1 MKHLFRLPGILTPG
15 STKNIEYQE
24 IVPKQRK
31 MKHPYHPY
39 ERFLSALSLWFGRV
53 GAIILTIMML
63 MVFTDVFLRYIFNRP
78 LEGSIELI
86 EIMMA
91 LTIALGMAY
100 TGMKRGHI
108 AVELVVSR
116 FSPRIQALLDLF
128 HFLVATILFLLMGW
142 KTAQQALV
150 VGKRHVTTS
159 VLAIPIYPFVW
170 VLSICAALLGL
181 VFLLHFLQALSKV
194 RGK

>member
-1 MKHLFRLPGILTPG
+1 MKSSG
-15 STKNIEYQE
+15 
-24 IVPKQRK
+24 
-31 MKHPYHPY
+31 HPY
-39 ERFLSALSLWFGRV
+39 ERILSALSVWFSRV
-53 GAIILTIMML
+53 GAIILTLMML
-63 MVFTDVFLRYIFNRP
+63 LVFTDVFLRYLFNRP

-100 TGMKRGHI
+100 TGIRKGHI
-108 AVELVVSR
+108 AVELLVSR
-116 FSPRIQALLDLF
+116 FSPRTQALLDVF
-128 HFLVATILFLLMGW
+128 HFMVATILFLLMGW

-181 VFLLHFLQALSKV
+181 VFLLHLLEAISKV
-194 RGK
+194 KQK

>member
-1 MKHLFRLPGILTPG
+1 MK
-15 STKNIEYQE
+15 Y
-24 IVPKQRK
+24 
-31 MKHPYHPY
+31 PYHPY
-39 ERFLSALSLWFGRV
+39 EKILSALSLWFGRV
-53 GAIILTIMML
+53 GAVVLTIMML
-63 MVFTDVFLRYIFNRP
+63 LIFTDVFLRYLFNRP
-78 LEGSIELI
+78 LQGSIELI

-91 LTIALGMAY
+91 LAIALGMAY
-100 TGMKRGHI
+100 TGIRKGHI

-116 FSPRIQALLDLF
+116 FSPRVQALLDVF
-128 HFLVATILFLLMGW
+128 HFLTATVFFLLMGC

-170 VLSICAALLGL
+170 VLSICAGLLGL
-181 VFLLHFLQALSKV
+181 VFLLHFLEAVSKL